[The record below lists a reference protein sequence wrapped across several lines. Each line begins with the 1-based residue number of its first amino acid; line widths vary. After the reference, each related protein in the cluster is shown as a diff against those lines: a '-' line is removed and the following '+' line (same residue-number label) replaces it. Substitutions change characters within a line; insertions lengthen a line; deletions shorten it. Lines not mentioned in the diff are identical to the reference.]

1 MYLDPCKCPHPD
13 HFLIVAQLNSPC
25 YSPKHAPGDDQYG
38 YEDAGERWMPVH
50 TVESIVS
57 RTTNYQRCLANPI
70 RSC

>member
-1 MYLDPCKCPHPD
+1 
-13 HFLIVAQLNSPC
+13 
-25 YSPKHAPGDDQYG
+25 
-38 YEDAGERWMPVH
+38 MPVH